1 MSWSMGCFPKQKSK
15 HHCLTSLFGS
25 HLPRRHSWRGR
36 FCRFGS
42 QSSRGCFATLV
53 SVCMG
58 AQGARLMSAGI
69 QLPDMEV
76 QEAPLFW
83 GSFFAAC
90 FPSHHR
96 GQPQGPAPTIGFS
109 RGHFAICPPPGRVF
123 PRGNREQAAFSK
135 KFGKSR
141 AVGCMFMQK
150 LERTFAMKTQL
161 PGAKARA
168 GGGVGEIPGVWA
180 FSGPVHFVCVLK
192 VYAPGL
198 QNIPEIPGKFRKINV

>member
-42 QSSRGCFATLV
+42 QSSRAALPPWYPFAWVRKGRASCPQASSCPTWRYKKLPCFGGAFLLLV
-53 SVCMG
+53 SPATTGGSPRAPHPQQGFPG
-58 AQGARLMSAGI
+58 AI
-69 QLPDMEV
+69 LPSV
-76 QEAPLFW
+76 P
-83 GSFFAAC
+83 
-90 FPSHHR
+90 HR
-96 GQPQGPAPTIGFS
+96 GGFFPGEIGNKLLF
-109 RGHFAICPPPGRVF
+109 
-123 PRGNREQAAFSK
+123 QK

-180 FSGPVHFVCVLK
+180 FSGPVHFACVLK

>member
-1 MSWSMGCFPKQKSK
+1 MSLRKSK
-15 HHCLTSLFGS
+15 FPGLLC
-25 HLPRRHSWRGR
+25 HLGIRLHGCARGAPHVRRHPAARHGGTRSSP
-36 FCRFGS
+36 CFG
-42 QSSRGCFATLV
+42 GAFLLLV
-53 SVCMG
+53 SPATTGGSPRAPHPQQGFPG
-58 AQGARLMSAGI
+58 AI
-69 QLPDMEV
+69 LPSV
-76 QEAPLFW
+76 P
-83 GSFFAAC
+83 
-90 FPSHHR
+90 HR
-96 GQPQGPAPTIGFS
+96 GGFFPGEIGNKLLF
-109 RGHFAICPPPGRVF
+109 
-123 PRGNREQAAFSK
+123 QK

-198 QNIPEIPGKFRKINV
+198 QNIPEIPGKFRKINE

>member
-1 MSWSMGCFPKQKSK
+1 MDE
-15 HHCLTSLFGS
+15 LA
-25 HLPRRHSWRGR
+25 HL
-36 FCRFGS
+36 
-42 QSSRGCFATLV
+42 
-53 SVCMG
+53 
-58 AQGARLMSAGI
+58 
-69 QLPDMEV
+69 
-76 QEAPLFW
+76 
-83 GSFFAAC
+83 
-90 FPSHHR
+90 
-96 GQPQGPAPTIGFS
+96 GPAPTTGVS
-109 RGHFAICPPPGRVF
+109 QAHFAIYPPPGRVF

-168 GGGVGEIPGVWA
+168 GGGAGEIPGVWA
-180 FSGPVHFVCVLK
+180 FSGSVHFVCVLK